1 MNCGV
6 RGFVLSPYREPPSPQ
21 KKKKMNTTLVL
32 IELAD
37 QVLMA

>member
-21 KKKKMNTTLVL
+21 KKKKNTTLVL